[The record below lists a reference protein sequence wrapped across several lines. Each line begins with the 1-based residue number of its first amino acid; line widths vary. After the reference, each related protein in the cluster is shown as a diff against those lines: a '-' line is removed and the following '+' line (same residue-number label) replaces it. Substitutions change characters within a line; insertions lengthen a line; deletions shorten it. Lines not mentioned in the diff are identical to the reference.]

1 MAEPKP
7 KVDMTKL
14 LAFCKD
20 FVAKKPAMNRF
31 RKQCEKQVLNEF
43 DNAVKQ
49 AIKTV
54 EEESKKLPKD
64 DKLIKKQYKT
74 LVSYMMDEKVFG
86 RNNFY
91 TTDVKTSRIIIT
103 RPGQLRCWD
112 DHRANPNKRLYQGA
126 GWHEALPAACR
137 QPHFRAHRRLRGSHP
152 TAVFWQAPACGRQSP
167 CDLAGAYGAG
177 TR

>member
-74 LVSYMMDEKVFG
+74 LVAYMMDDKVFG

-91 TTDVKTSRIIIT
+91 TTDVMPEIAKNKGKKPQKKSEA
-103 RPGQLRCWD
+103 RPSASGSAAKRKFEFSPNED
-112 DHRANPNKRLYQGA
+112 DKNS
-126 GWHEALPAACR
+126 E
-137 QPHFRAHRRLRGSHP
+137 
-152 TAVFWQAPACGRQSP
+152 
-167 CDLAGAYGAG
+167 
-177 TR
+177 